1 MNQCCQKFIANLK
14 KQKTKK
20 TLKSNVCILI
30 AAYTYTCED
39 TQSQSET
46 GDKKTVRNKDEQTDK
61 PKTIRN
67 KDRKKT
73 EIQTNSETNR
83 QRDK

>member
-14 KQKTKK
+14 NKK
-20 TLKSNVCILI
+20 ISKSNVCILI

-46 GDKKTVRNKDEQTDK
+46 GDKKQEETK
-61 PKTIRN
+61 
-67 KDRKKT
+67 
-73 EIQTNSETNR
+73 TNR
-83 QRDK
+83 QTDRQTKNIKKQRQEKYRETNKQRNKQT